1 MPQQPRKLR
10 TVAAKFIWDASLLQ
24 QRLIEFFNRRL
35 NDSHLAV
42 HPILPIGFDIAIH
55 QNNLTQF
62 RTDINALDLVKIRA
76 SEGLEI
82 KIDIRDICIEFS
94 VHFLLNEICDLG
106 QLQCFAKI
114 GIALIQV
121 VRHLR
126 DESLLHIAI
135 VIRVVEIPE
144 YHIRHVARTD
154 PDAVAIDIIRPTHGN
169 KFNRNVKLLFEI
181 SHERILAS
189 LNGLELISN
198 LRSEQKIREVVVV
211 SGYDRFDFVQQSL
224 RLGVFDYLLKPID
237 REELA
242 ALMQRLSDHLSIMP
256 ETDIETIVI
265 NDTPVKHD
273 AVDQILKYINQ
284 HYADTL
290 TLRMLSREF
299 YLTET
304 YICDLLKKY
313 TGKTFVAI
321 LQEIRLNQAKRLLSE
336 TSITIAE
343 VGRQVGYTDQGYFSR
358 IFRRMEC
365 MSPMQYRIKTR
376 QER

>member
-1 MPQQPRKLR
+1 MSARENMVNSDQINTNAPYS
-10 TVAAKFIWDASLLQ
+10 VV
-24 QRLIEFFNRRL
+24 LIDDEYW
-35 NDSHLAV
+35 
-42 HPILPIGFDIAIH
+42 
-55 QNNLTQF
+55 
-62 RTDINALDLVKIRA
+62 ALK
-76 SEGLEI
+76 G
-82 KIDIRDICIEFS
+82 
-94 VHFLLNEICDLG
+94 LLNSYDWAGSGFQIKGCYMDPIQALEDL
-106 QLQCFAKI
+106 QI
-114 GIALIQV
+114 SPP
-121 VRHLR
+121 
-126 DESLLHIAI
+126 DI
-135 VIRVVEIPE
+135 VF
-144 YHIRHVARTD
+144 TD
-154 PDAVAIDIIRPTHGN
+154 VCMD
-169 KFNRNVKLLFEI
+169 
-181 SHERILAS
+181 S

-198 LRSEQKIREVVVV
+198 LRSEQKIREFVVV

-256 ETDIETIVI
+256 ETDMETIVI
-265 NDTPVKHD
+265 NDAPVKHD